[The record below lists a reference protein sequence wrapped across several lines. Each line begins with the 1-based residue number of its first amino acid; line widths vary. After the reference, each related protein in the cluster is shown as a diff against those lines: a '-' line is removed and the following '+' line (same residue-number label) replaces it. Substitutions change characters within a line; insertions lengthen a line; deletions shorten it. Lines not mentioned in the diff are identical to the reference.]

1 MLDIDEKLKFFLGDC
16 LYVDSFDIDSRLPLS
31 IEDQG
36 KIDKIN
42 QKLDSIKDVYTFYF
56 SKKIV
61 RFEVIFDDPFQTIFD
76 LIYALECLDEENN
89 SDAPTAQI
97 FPAYLPLK
105 NIADK
110 FLSKIIGIEE

>member
-16 LYVDSFDIDSRLPLS
+16 LDVDSFDIDSRLLLS

-61 RFEVIFDDPFQTIFD
+61 GFEVIFDDPFQTIFD
-76 LIYALECLDEENN
+76 LLYALECLDEENN
-89 SDAPTAQI
+89 GDAPTAQI
-97 FPAYLPLK
+97 SPAYLPLK

-110 FLSKIIGIEE
+110 FSSKVNGIEE